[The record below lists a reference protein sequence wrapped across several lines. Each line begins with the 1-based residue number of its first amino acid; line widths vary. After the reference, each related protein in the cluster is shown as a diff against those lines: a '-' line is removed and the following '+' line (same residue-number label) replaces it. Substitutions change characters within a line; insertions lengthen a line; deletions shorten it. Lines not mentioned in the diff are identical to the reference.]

1 MIASCAPTSRE
12 PTRREPSTSGR
23 SGAPAQQKNSSKL
36 SIQLNPLCSQLSPQ
50 PILNNDWSQQNCSC
64 GPASPRTRL
73 VTTAKRTAKRR
84 RKLRQLDVDAQL
96 RSIQGGVPRLGAAT
110 HGDRRRILHPRPAIT
125 AGRAERT
132 DRLRRPGHA
141 PRSAGAAFA
150 GPTRSPT
157 VRDNWP
163 AAEPASASCP
173 QPSRSGATGVRLAT
187 SRSPAAPDRRSPV
200 SNVPRARGRG
210 HWPTGKLGKRYRA
223 LRPVPACQS
232 SAFLGQLRRTPV
244 GVV

>member
-1 MIASCAPTSRE
+1 M
-12 PTRREPSTSGR
+12 
-23 SGAPAQQKNSSKL
+23 
-36 SIQLNPLCSQLSPQ
+36 
-50 PILNNDWSQQNCSC
+50 
-64 GPASPRTRL
+64 
-73 VTTAKRTAKRR
+73 
-84 RKLRQLDVDAQL
+84 
-96 RSIQGGVPRLGAAT
+96 GAAT

-200 SNVPRARGRG
+200 SNVPR
-210 HWPTGKLGKRYRA
+210 
-223 LRPVPACQS
+223 
-232 SAFLGQLRRTPV
+232 PV
-244 GVV
+244 GVVIGQRGNQVSDIARCGLSRRANLVPSWANCVGHPSGWSDPLSALCSRRKRLPLADHGRRTSGPAPESMVEGG